1 VFLFHF
7 RNHIPVLSSFMTYH
21 RVCNHSNATGVANRV
36 GIAYSFHLLSS
47 PPAFSVFPVAQSLF
61 FCVVFW
67 RLLFVFFR
75 LAIVSSVGIN
85 FPFGVFEE
93 GSLGFLPSQTCWLI
107 CVKFL
112 LPINN
117 TFQ

>member
-1 VFLFHF
+1 MFLFHF

-47 PPAFSVFPVAQSLF
+47 PPAFSGFPVAQSLF